1 MAKYITAIN
10 QYTFDPDELRMLTQA
25 KIIHYSHQ
33 ASFHKTFVFQQRT
46 YQPCRARAFAG
57 GGHMRP
63 HRAKMAKMSDELL
76 EMLMC
81 LRCNGN

>member
-10 QYTFDPDELRMLTQA
+10 QDTFDPDELRMLTQA
-25 KIIHYSHQ
+25 KIMHYSQQ
-33 ASFHKTFVFQQRT
+33 ASFQKTFVLQQHISPVERVFS
-46 YQPCRARAFAG
+46 Q